1 MMLYFIGAVLLIMV
15 FLIFKKSGCFLKALF
30 TSALGG
36 VGALCAVW
44 AANYF
49 VPLSLGVNV
58 FSLVFSA
65 LFSVPGVIFLL
76 LCKTF
81 IF

>member
-1 MMLYFIGAVLLIMV
+1 MIYFIGAVLLIV
-15 FLIFKKSGCFLKALF
+15 ALIIFKVSGNFFKSFV

-36 VGALCAVW
+36 IGALCAVW
-44 AANYF
+44 AVNFF
-49 VPLSLGVNV
+49 VPLSLGVNL
-58 FSLVFSA
+58 FSLVFSI

-76 LCKTF
+76 VSKTF

>member
-1 MMLYFIGAVLLIMV
+1 MIYFIGVVLLIIV
-15 FLIFKKSGCFLKALF
+15 LIIFKTGGSFFKSIF

-44 AANYF
+44 AVNFF
-49 VPLSLGVNV
+49 VPLSLGVNM
-58 FSLVFSA
+58 FSLVFSI

-81 IF
+81 LF

>member
-1 MMLYFIGAVLLIMV
+1 MIYFIGAVLLIAV
-15 FLIFKKSGCFLKALF
+15 LLIFRKSGCFLKAFF

-44 AANYF
+44 AVNYF

-58 FSLVFSA
+58 FSLIFSVLFSA
-65 LFSVPGVIFLL
+65 PGVIFLL

-81 IF
+81 LL

>member
-1 MMLYFIGAVLLIMV
+1 MIYFIGVVLLIV
-15 FLIFKKSGCFLKALF
+15 VLLIFKSSGYFFKSFF

-44 AANYF
+44 AVNFF
-49 VPLSLGVNV
+49 VPVSLGVNL
-58 FSLVFSA
+58 FSLVFSV

-81 IF
+81 LF

>member
-1 MMLYFIGAVLLIMV
+1 MIYFIGGVLLIAV
-15 FLIFKKSGCFLKALF
+15 IIIFKFSGNFFKAFF

-36 VGALCAVW
+36 IGALCAVW
-44 AANYF
+44 AVNFF
-49 VPLSLGVNV
+49 VPISLGVNL
-58 FSLVFSA
+58 FSLVFSI

-81 IF
+81 VF

>member
-1 MMLYFIGAVLLIMV
+1 MIYFTGVVALIIA
-15 FLIFKKSGCFLKALF
+15 LIIFKASGSFFKAFF

-36 VGALCAVW
+36 IGALSAVW
-44 AANYF
+44 AVNYF
-49 VPLSLGVNV
+49 IPLSLGVNLFSFV
-58 FSLVFSA
+58 FSV

-81 IF
+81 LL

>member
-1 MMLYFIGAVLLIMV
+1 MIYFIGVVLLVAVLLI
-15 FLIFKKSGCFLKALF
+15 FKNSGCFFKAFF

-44 AANYF
+44 AVNYF
-49 VPLSLGVNV
+49 IPLSLGVNV
-58 FSLVFSA
+58 FSLIFSV

-81 IF
+81 VF

>member
-1 MMLYFIGAVLLIMV
+1 MIYFMGALLLIAV
-15 FLIFKKSGCFLKALF
+15 FLIFKTSGSFFKSFL

-44 AANYF
+44 AVNYF

-58 FSLVFSA
+58 FSLVFSV

-81 IF
+81 LL

>member
-1 MMLYFIGAVLLIMV
+1 MIYFIGAVLLIV
-15 FLIFKKSGCFLKALF
+15 SLLIFKSGGSFFRSFF

-36 VGALCAVW
+36 IGALCAVW
-44 AANYF
+44 AVNFF
-49 VPLSLGVNV
+49 VPLSLGVNI

-81 IF
+81 LF

>member
-1 MMLYFIGAVLLIMV
+1 MIYFIGVVLLVIV
-15 FLIFKKSGCFLKALF
+15 LFIFKKSGCFFKSFF
-30 TSALGG
+30 TSVLGG

-44 AANYF
+44 AMNFF
-49 VPLSLGVNV
+49 VPLSLGVNI

-81 IF
+81 LF